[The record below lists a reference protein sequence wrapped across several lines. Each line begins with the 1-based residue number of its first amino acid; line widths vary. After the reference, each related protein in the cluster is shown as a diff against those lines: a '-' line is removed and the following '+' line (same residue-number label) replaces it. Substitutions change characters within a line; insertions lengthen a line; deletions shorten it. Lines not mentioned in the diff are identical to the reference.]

1 MTMLGHSPKI
11 SMKWPSML
19 SVASSDGGGS
29 QGCLS
34 PSMGRPGAL
43 NIFRA
48 AEAGDVDLISRYLI
62 GGGNANKAGKEGYTI
77 LHLAAMRNQ
86 EDMVKL
92 LLAGGADPDVHDK
105 GEGLTPL
112 MWAAQLGHA
121 EVAILLLEAGADSEQ
136 EDREDLTALHWAARM
151 GKERTLAVLLD
162 HRADV
167 EAVDYDGNTPLIWAA
182 REGHRGCANRL
193 LGSGASVTI
202 PDENGNT
209 ALHFACQMG
218 HAEIVS
224 DLLDKGALATA
235 QDYWQFTPFHR
246 ACSQGHG
253 DVLEELL
260 RPRPLSWGKI
270 KRMYSFEEGDES
282 IGGDLGDGDGSGGHE
297 ALPPLMPSLGIVPT
311 PLSFTIDLR
320 NHFNATPLHRAAAKG
335 HAQVV
340 SMLLENGAEVNA
352 RDGFFYTPLHLACVN
367 GAAACVQVLL
377 RAGADPTPKAQ
388 GGVTPLLLAARKNQ
402 VRELIEDALRAWSPM
417 DVCISSESES
427 ESEDESN
434 GSLDRKNRRKTWST
448 MADGQD
454 LSPSFPSIEAR
465 GAGGGHRRGERCTV
479 RTAGGISIDIG
490 DAAWGLK
497 GDGGAE
503 QRSKTTPPMG
513 AVDVRTISAEGRA
526 AVAAGGGVA
535 EVSAAPAPAERKA
548 RSVAAMANAM
558 DVDGD
563 NNDDD
568 LDDAISEPLRRFQA
582 VSFSAVGAKG
592 TEDTRLSLWTERG
605 GGDVPV
611 VRTAASS
618 FYVGSGSGGS
628 TSVSPSTQRVETPTY
643 TSIPAPAPT
652 APLSD
657 RVGGETLSLV
667 ATSSERAVEEDGRR
681 AVTVTIPFPPERL
694 LHTALRIAP
703 PTLTGD
709 AIEAVAGTEAQPESS
724 LSPSQVGTVPLITKT
739 APSPLPPSPL
749 PLEPG
754 GVGDDTPSLTTLSPA
769 LESPSIAVPTVTSLL
784 RDPSFVAHGN
794 RLHRPSLYATDQL
807 MAAVE
812 TAAAEA
818 AAAEGTM
825 EAEARATMGTKAV
838 EVTVKEHRSRTYK
851 RRRARSLPPTWDNER
866 KYGQPPRAPRRPR
879 LESRPCMQGP
889 TAVIENLALD
899 DDCAVEDDAALN
911 AWIREVGERVKPGA
925 GARSLGEGALAVGW
939 GGARAAAIGEGNG
952 ASKSKICL
960 DKSVSTET

>member
-1 MTMLGHSPKI
+1 
-11 SMKWPSML
+11 
-19 SVASSDGGGS
+19 
-29 QGCLS
+29 
-34 PSMGRPGAL
+34 
-43 NIFRA
+43 
-48 AEAGDVDLISRYLI
+48 
-62 GGGNANKAGKEGYTI
+62 
-77 LHLAAMRNQ
+77 
-86 EDMVKL
+86 
-92 LLAGGADPDVHDK
+92 
-105 GEGLTPL
+105 
-112 MWAAQLGHA
+112 
-121 EVAILLLEAGADSEQ
+121 
-136 EDREDLTALHWAARM
+136 
-151 GKERTLAVLLD
+151 
-162 HRADV
+162 
-167 EAVDYDGNTPLIWAA
+167 
-182 REGHRGCANRL
+182 
-193 LGSGASVTI
+193 
-202 PDENGNT
+202 
-209 ALHFACQMG
+209 
-218 HAEIVS
+218 
-224 DLLDKGALATA
+224 
-235 QDYWQFTPFHR
+235 
-246 ACSQGHG
+246 
-253 DVLEELL
+253 
-260 RPRPLSWGKI
+260 
-270 KRMYSFEEGDES
+270 
-282 IGGDLGDGDGSGGHE
+282 
-297 ALPPLMPSLGIVPT
+297 
-311 PLSFTIDLR
+311 
-320 NHFNATPLHRAAAKG
+320 
-335 HAQVV
+335 
-340 SMLLENGAEVNA
+340 MLLENGAEVNA

-592 TEDTRLSLWTERG
+592 TEDTVTVKTGTKDRERRGSIGRSRPVSRLPREDWEEQEREKEFGRSEREQVAKREPSRRSSTGNQLEKIFNNKDSQRLSLWTERG

-825 EAEARATMGTKAV
+825 EAEARATMGTKAI

-939 GGARAAAIGEGNG
+939 GGARAAAIGEGTG